1 MWSKLIKGYLRR
13 IWKVFL
19 WCAVAAFFF
28 CIVFFLYDLP
38 LEAVGY
44 ATILCVVP
52 GALLLTFDFARYVS
66 HHKMIERIY
75 SVPEHPIPERLPE
88 AMDLLE
94 EDYQELVHA
103 LYRDKLEMQSSLE
116 AAYAELIDYFTAWT
130 HQIKTPISAMNLLL
144 QSEDTKENR
153 EMAAELFKI
162 EQYTNMALQYLRLGS
177 STNDFLLQPYAL
189 DDMIR
194 QAVRKYAKL
203 FISSK
208 IALDYQETGI
218 TLITDEKWMVFVIEQ
233 ILSNALKYTKKGKI
247 SIYAS
252 GNDCFVIEDTGIGIS
267 AEDLPRVFEKGYTGY
282 NGRMDKKATGL
293 GLYLCRQILNKLG
306 HKIEIFSKP
315 DEGTRVCITVRKENN
330 AILQN
335 GKVFD

>member
-1 MWSKLIKGYLRR
+1 
-13 IWKVFL
+13 
-19 WCAVAAFFF
+19 
-28 CIVFFLYDLP
+28 
-38 LEAVGY
+38 
-44 ATILCVVP
+44 
-52 GALLLTFDFARYVS
+52 
-66 HHKMIERIY
+66 
-75 SVPEHPIPERLPE
+75 
-88 AMDLLE
+88 
-94 EDYQELVHA
+94 
-103 LYRDKLEMQSSLE
+103 
-116 AAYAELIDYFTAWT
+116 
-130 HQIKTPISAMNLLL
+130 MNLLL

-177 STNDFLLQPYAL
+177 STNDFLLQPYAM

-208 IALDYQETGI
+208 IALDFQETGI

-252 GNDCFVIEDTGIGIS
+252 GNDCLVIEDTGIGIS

-315 DEGTRVCITVRKENN
+315 DEGTRVCITVRQENN
-330 AILQN
+330 ATLQN

>member
-13 IWKVFL
+13 IWKILL
-19 WCAVAAFFF
+19 WCAAEVFFF
-28 CIVFFLYDLP
+28 CLVFFLYDLP

-44 ATILCVVP
+44 AAVLCVVP
-52 GALLLTFDFARYVS
+52 GVMLLVFDFARYVS

-75 SVPEHPIPERLPE
+75 TAPEHPIPERLPD

-116 AAYAELIDYFTAWT
+116 SSYAELTDYFTVWA

-203 FISSK
+203 FIGSK
-208 IALDYQETGI
+208 ISLDFRETGI

-233 ILSNALKYTKKGKI
+233 ILSNALKYTKRGKI
-247 SIYAS
+247 LIYAS
-252 GNDCFVIEDTGIGIS
+252 GSDSFVIEDTGIGIS

-306 HKIEIFSKP
+306 HKIEIFSEP
-315 DEGTRVCITVRKENN
+315 DMGTRVCITVK
-330 AILQN
+330 QGN
-335 GKVFD
+335 GGNLTKW